1 MNHDKNEVRVQI
13 FGTTY
18 TIRGEADPE
27 HIQRVAATVDAK
39 MREINEKLPVA
50 SVAKV
55 AVLASLNLADE
66 LSRERERRR
75 HTAAEVDERAKRLIV
90 ALDQVLQTA

>member
-1 MNHDKNEVRVQI
+1 MNDKNEVRVQI

-66 LSRERERRR
+66 LHRERERR
-75 HTAAEVDERAKRLIV
+75 HDMAVQVDERAERLIV
-90 ALDQVLQTA
+90 ALDACVQPA

>member
-1 MNHDKNEVRVQI
+1 MEEKNGEVRVQI

-18 TIRGEADPE
+18 TIRGEAE
-27 HIQRVAATVDAK
+27 LAYVQRVAAYVDAK
-39 MREINEKLPVA
+39 MRDINEKLPMA

-66 LSRERERRR
+66 LFRERE
-75 HTAAEVDERAKRLIV
+75 ERNRLSEAV
-90 ALDQVLQTA
+90 AQRADRLSSALESCLQDA

>member
-1 MNHDKNEVRVQI
+1 MDERNEVRVQI
-13 FGTTY
+13 FGTSY
-18 TIRGEADPE
+18 TIRGEADQAYV
-27 HIQRVAATVDAK
+27 QRVASYVDAK

-66 LSRERERRR
+66 LFREREERRR
-75 HTAAEVDERAKRLIV
+75 LSESVMARADRLSG
-90 ALDQVLQTA
+90 ALESVLQDA

>member
-1 MNHDKNEVRVQI
+1 MEDRNEVRVQI

-18 TIRGEADPE
+18 TIRGEAE
-27 HIQRVAATVDAK
+27 QAYVQRVAAYVDAK

-55 AVLASLNLADE
+55 AVLASLNIADE
-66 LSRERERRR
+66 LFREREERRKLSE
-75 HTAAEVDERAKRLIV
+75 AVSQRADRLSS
-90 ALDQVLQTA
+90 ALESCLQDA

>member
-1 MNHDKNEVRVQI
+1 MEEKNEVRVQI
-13 FGTTY
+13 FGTSY
-18 TIRGEADPE
+18 TIRGEAE
-27 HIQRVAATVDAK
+27 QAYVQRVATYVDAK

-66 LSRERERRR
+66 LFREREERRR
-75 HTAAEVDERAKRLIV
+75 LSELVTQRADRLSG
-90 ALDQVLQTA
+90 ALESVLQDA

>member
-1 MNHDKNEVRVQI
+1 MEDKSNEVRVQI
-13 FGTTY
+13 FGTSY
-18 TIRGEADPE
+18 TIRGEAE
-27 HIQRVAATVDAK
+27 AAYVQRVAAYVDAK

-66 LSRERERRR
+66 LFREREER
-75 HTAAEVDERAKRLIV
+75 HKLSEAVTVRADRLSG
-90 ALDQVLQTA
+90 ALESVLQDA

>member
-1 MNHDKNEVRVQI
+1 MEERNEVRVQI
-13 FGTTY
+13 FGTSY
-18 TIRGEADPE
+18 TIRGEADQAYV
-27 HIQRVAATVDAK
+27 QRVASYVDAK

-66 LSRERERRR
+66 LFREREERRR
-75 HTAAEVDERAKRLIV
+75 LSESVTARADRLSG
-90 ALDQVLQTA
+90 ALESVLQDA

>member
-1 MNHDKNEVRVQI
+1 MEEKNEVRVQI
-13 FGTTY
+13 FGTSY
-18 TIRGEADPE
+18 TIRGEADQAYV
-27 HIQRVAATVDAK
+27 QRVASYVDAK

-66 LSRERERRR
+66 LFREREERRR
-75 HTAAEVDERAKRLIV
+75 LSELVTQRADRLSG
-90 ALDQVLQTA
+90 ALESVLQDA

>member
-1 MNHDKNEVRVQI
+1 MDDRNEVRVQI
-13 FGTTY
+13 FGTSY
-18 TIRGEADPE
+18 TIRGEADAAYV
-27 HIQRVAATVDAK
+27 QNVAAYVDAK

-66 LSRERERRR
+66 LFREREERRR
-75 HTAAEVDERAKRLIV
+75 LSQSVSERADRLSG
-90 ALDQVLQTA
+90 ALESVLQDA

>member
-1 MNHDKNEVRVQI
+1 MNDDRSEVRVQI

-66 LSRERERRR
+66 LHRERERR
-75 HTAAEVDERAKRLIV
+75 HELAAEVNERAERLAG
-90 ALDQVLQTA
+90 ALELSLQSA

>member
-1 MNHDKNEVRVQI
+1 MEERNEVRVQI
-13 FGTTY
+13 FGTSY
-18 TIRGEADPE
+18 TIRGEADQAYV
-27 HIQRVAATVDAK
+27 QRVASYVDAK

-66 LSRERERRR
+66 LFREREERRR
-75 HTAAEVDERAKRLIV
+75 LSELVTQRADRLSG
-90 ALDQVLQTA
+90 ALESVLQDA

>member
-1 MNHDKNEVRVQI
+1 MEDRNEVRVQI
-13 FGTTY
+13 VGTAY
-18 TIRGEADPE
+18 TIRGEAE
-27 HIQRVAATVDAK
+27 QAYVQRVAAYVDAK

-66 LSRERERRR
+66 LFREREERRR
-75 HTAAEVDERAKRLIV
+75 LSEAVSERADRLSS
-90 ALDQVLQTA
+90 ALESCLQDA

>member
-1 MNHDKNEVRVQI
+1 MDERNEVRVQI
-13 FGTTY
+13 FGTSY
-18 TIRGEADPE
+18 TIRGEADQAYV
-27 HIQRVAATVDAK
+27 QRVAGYVDAK

-66 LSRERERRR
+66 LFREREERRR
-75 HTAAEVDERAKRLIV
+75 LSESVTERADRLSG
-90 ALDQVLQTA
+90 ALELVLDDV

>member
-1 MNHDKNEVRVQI
+1 MDDKNHEVRVQI

-18 TIRGEADPE
+18 TIRGEAE
-27 HIQRVAATVDAK
+27 QAYVQRVAAYVDAK
-39 MREINEKLPVA
+39 MRDINEKLPVA

-66 LSRERERRR
+66 LFREREERRKLSE
-75 HTAAEVDERAKRLIV
+75 AVSQRADRLSN
-90 ALDQVLQTA
+90 ALESCLQDA

>member
-1 MNHDKNEVRVQI
+1 MEERNEVRVQI
-13 FGTTY
+13 FGTSY
-18 TIRGEADPE
+18 TIRGEADQAYV
-27 HIQRVAATVDAK
+27 QRVASYVDAK

-66 LSRERERRR
+66 LFREREERRR
-75 HTAAEVDERAKRLIV
+75 LSESVTRRADRLSG
-90 ALDQVLQTA
+90 ALESVLQDA

>member
-1 MNHDKNEVRVQI
+1 MNDRNEVRVQI

-66 LSRERERRR
+66 LYRERERRR
-75 HTAAEVDERAKRLIV
+75 EQAARIDERAERLIV
-90 ALDQVLQTA
+90 ALEASLQTS

>member
-1 MNHDKNEVRVQI
+1 MDERNEVRVQI
-13 FGTTY
+13 FGTSY
-18 TIRGEADPE
+18 TIRGEADQAYV
-27 HIQRVAATVDAK
+27 QRVASYVDAK

-66 LSRERERRR
+66 LFREREERRR
-75 HTAAEVDERAKRLIV
+75 LAESVTARADRLSG
-90 ALDQVLQTA
+90 ALESVLQDA